1 MIQKILFKEFY
12 KTMSSIISE
21 DDPFN
26 PKKICDELL
35 QRCKQARRY
44 EIRCI
49 IEESWTGQAPFDII
63 IQDGI
68 FYCYVVAQSKRD
80 AFLEVA
86 NKLPVIRFISKQDED
101 E

>member
-1 MIQKILFKEFY
+1 
-12 KTMSSIISE
+12 MSNLIIE

-26 PKKICDELL
+26 PKKICDELIS
-35 QRCKQARRY
+35 RCKQARRY

-49 IEESWTGQAPFDII
+49 IEESWVGTAPFDIVI
-63 IQDGI
+63 HDGV
-68 FYCYVVAQSKRD
+68 FYCYVIAPSKRD